1 MKAKKV
7 GLFFGSFNPVH
18 IGHTAVA
25 GYLAEF
31 TELDEVW
38 MVLSPHNPLKE
49 KASLLKDY
57 HRMAMLQLAVEDFP
71 RLKTC
76 DLELK
81 MPQPSYTIN
90 TLLHLREKF
99 PSHSFHPIIGS
110 DNLLS
115 FHKWKN
121 HEEIINQFGIIVYP
135 RPGYPLNNEMKQN
148 SVIFVDNA
156 PQMEISAS
164 FIRHAVKDG
173 KNVNFLLLPKVY
185 KYMDEMNFY
194 KT

>member
-1 MKAKKV
+1 MH
-7 GLFFGSFNPVH
+7 L
-18 IGHTAVA
+18 GHTAVA

-76 DLELK
+76 DVELK
-81 MPQPSYTIN
+81 LPQPSYTIN
-90 TLLHLREKF
+90 TLIHLREKY
-99 PSHSFHPIIGS
+99 PAHSFHPIIGS

-121 HEEIINQFGIIVYP
+121 HQEIINQFGLIVYP
-135 RPGYPLNNEMKQN
+135 RPRYPLNNEIKQKG
-148 SVIFVDNA
+148 VIFVENA
-156 PQMEISAS
+156 PQIEISAS
-164 FIRHAVKDG
+164 FIRQAVKAG
-173 KNVNFLLLPKVY
+173 KNINFLMHPKVF

-194 KT
+194 KS